1 MSAPFARPS
10 AGSAVGETQA
20 THLHS
25 VAALL
30 AAVLF
35 LGGLAAVYLI
45 GDRVIAHYIRGLAKV
60 PYERKYSGIVLQREA
75 LRHPDLLSLYGTSEV
90 FMDSPYHA
98 KDLFADAPTGFSIFA
113 VGRNGALVFTTL
125 QSLGAL
131 GANLSG
137 KKVVLSLSPPMF
149 ENPGGRYLD
158 VRYLASFS
166 PVQAL
171 SLFMSD
177 DLSSDLKS
185 DIAKRFLAH
194 SSMLDRN
201 KIADLLVNHYGE
213 HSLTSFVL
221 YKAIAPLAYLQRFLL
236 ELEDKTRVMAR
247 FVRTPAWRSAAK
259 PNPRELDWAKL
270 LADARGEYEPRA
282 SQNPFGVYDRWW
294 NANEWKVVE
303 SRDLSRD
310 DLFYRE
316 SDEQFLHSLYRAE
329 AWLDLELTIR
339 ILKEVHAD
347 AMILS
352 MPLHGSWWDYA
363 RVSAASR
370 RQYYDRLREL
380 GARYAVRT
388 VVLDDHE
395 ADRYFFSDLG
405 SHPSPVGWIHY
416 DRAIDA
422 FYHDRLN

>member
-1 MSAPFARPS
+1 MSAPLARPPP
-10 AGSAVGETQA
+10 GSAVDETQA

-30 AAVLF
+30 AGVLF
-35 LGGLAAVYLI
+35 LGGLVIVYLI
-45 GDRVIAHYIRGLAKV
+45 GDQIIAHYIRGLAKV
-60 PYERKYSGIVLQREA
+60 QYERKYSGIVLQREA
-75 LRHPDLLSLYGTSEV
+75 LRQPDLLSLYGTSEV
-90 FMDSPYHA
+90 YLDSPYHA
-98 KDLFADAPTGFSIFA
+98 KDVFADAPTGFSIFA
-113 VGRNGALVFTTL
+113 VGKPGAVVFTTL

-131 GANLSG
+131 GANLRG
-137 KKVVLSLSPPMF
+137 KKVVISLSPPMF

-171 SLFMSD
+171 SLFMSN

-201 KIADLLVNHYGE
+201 KIVDLLVNRYAE
-213 HSLTSFVL
+213 HSLTSDVL
-221 YKAIAPLAYLQRFLL
+221 YKAIAPFAYLQQFLL
-236 ELEDKTRVMAR
+236 ELEDTTRVMAR
-247 FVRTPAWRSAAK
+247 FVRTPAWRSSAK

-270 LADARGEYEPRA
+270 LADARGQYEPQA
-282 SQNPFGVYDRWW
+282 SQNPFGVYDSWW
-294 NANEWKVVE
+294 SANEGRVVE
-303 SRDLSRD
+303 SRDPSRD
-310 DLFYRE
+310 DQFYRE
-316 SDEQFLHSLYRAE
+316 SDEQFLHNLYRAE
-329 AWLDLELTIR
+329 AWLDLELTLR
-339 ILKEVHAD
+339 ILHEVHAN

-363 RVSAASR
+363 RVSPAAR

-422 FYHDRLN
+422 FYRDRLN